1 MFKKLSVVTMLF
13 LSGASC
19 ADPAPAAT
27 EPAKA
32 AEPVVEICAK
42 GASDANKDGGII
54 HSAFFDNENCV
65 GFTETTFKHA
75 RFSAEEVKLAKKYK
89 CRTVS
94 NLIGKTEVA
103 PVEDIRKESSST
115 NFPMDKDIDYMCP
128 GLKKG
133 GPYD

>member
-1 MFKKLSVVTMLF
+1 
-13 LSGASC
+13 
-19 ADPAPAAT
+19 
-27 EPAKA
+27 
-32 AEPVVEICAK
+32 
-42 GASDANKDGGII
+42 
-54 HSAFFDNENCV
+54 
-65 GFTETTFKHA
+65 
-75 RFSAEEVKLAKKYK
+75 VKLAKKYK

-133 GPYD
+133 GPYDQMFVTFNWPIVQSTLKITGTDFTVTTKDKAGKEAKVVPLCAILDPSQEGNEGH